1 MSLDSTD
8 YLISPRSGQSKKLS
22 TEDVKRVLKLTVER
36 IPHEATHRS
45 LRLMAKYLVS
55 PPGRFG
61 RFGRDPD
68 LKIINDPEFAE
79 KVIEVVGLY
88 MNPPDNAVCPVS

>member
-1 MSLDSTD
+1 
-8 YLISPRSGQSKKLS
+8 
-22 TEDVKRVLKLTVER
+22 
-36 IPHEATHRS
+36 
-45 LRLMAKYLVS
+45 MAKYLVS